1 MRRVRQ
7 GNFGVSIK
15 FDFVDADPLLQLSL
29 TGTTF
34 IASSGDGGVSFYG
47 TLLDAC
53 LVANGTLVENDPPN
67 STFVS
72 GFPATCPYVT
82 SVGATAVAPGSGVRF
97 TSRSSSTDD

>member
-7 GNFGVSIK
+7 GSLILIEVA
-15 FDFVDADPLLQLSL
+15 FVDADPLLQLSL

-34 IASSGDGGVSFYG
+34 IASSGDGGVAFYG

-53 LVANGTLVENDPPN
+53 LVANGPLVENDPPN

-82 SVGATAVAPGSGVRF
+82 SVGATAVASGNGVRLP
-97 TSRSSSTDD
+97 SRLSSTDD